1 MNNRKLASWITCAL
15 FPMSVYSW
23 ATDNSQYTFDES
35 LFLGG
40 GFAKGLKRF
49 NTDNNTAAGK
59 YSVDIYLNGRFMQR
73 DSVDFVNNSA
83 QEKSEPCLSRDF
95 YLESGVNESSLP
107 PVDKAADPQQKA
119 VCQAPEQLLKGASW
133 AFDQPRLR
141 LDLYIP
147 QALLTRSPRDAVPV
161 ESWDAG
167 ESLMFLNYS
176 TNYYQSHY
184 RSGSGGT
191 SQYGFL
197 GLKSGI
203 NLGLWQLR
211 QQSSATYSQSP
222 SQSHYQWQSLQT
234 YLQRPIAAL
243 NSSLMIGQSY
253 SGGSLFGSMAFN
265 GVKLETDQ
273 RMWPQSR
280 RGYAPEIRGTAQTN
294 ARVVVSQNGRT
305 IYETNV
311 PQGPFVIDDLSSTHY
326 EGDLKVEVIE
336 ANGRS
341 STFTV
346 PFSAVPD
353 SMRPGVGRYN
363 ALIGKARDYGGTQ
376 NLFGD
381 FTYERGVS
389 NSLTG
394 NLGLRVADD
403 YQAILAGGVWSHWL
417 GAFGVN
423 TTWSHAKIDD
433 EQSQSGWR
441 VQASY
446 SRTFDYT
453 GTNVALAGYRYS
465 TEGYRE
471 LSDVL
476 GERASK
482 KHGSNNVFKSD
493 TLNQRNQFTAMI
505 NQTLGDY
512 GSLYLSG
519 SVMDYY
525 DNQSRNTQLQ
535 LGYSNSWKSIS
546 YNLAISRQQS
556 VYRNQMDI
564 GGDDDSERRYSSSYV
579 GNTENLIT
587 LTFSIPLS
595 FGGRENYVSTSLSHA
610 DSSGNSAQ
618 TSLSGMLDEQGTLNY
633 SVYAGYQQN
642 RENQAGST
650 NNWGANLQKNSAF
663 GTLNGSYSASSE
675 YTQWGVGGRGAAVIH
690 RGGVTVGPYL
700 SETFGLV
707 EAKGAKGALVKNG
720 QGARIDGNGYAI
732 IPSLTPYRYN
742 TISLDPKGIN
752 KHTELKSTQS
762 RVIPYAGAAVK
773 ASFDTLSGYG
783 VLIKAKIN
791 GTDALPMGANVVDD
805 QNHVVGMSGQASL
818 IYARVRERQGTLTV
832 RWGESAEEMC
842 RVSYILP
849 ESSEEQELVSVSG
862 QCVH

>member
-1 MNNRKLASWITCAL
+1 MNHRKIASWVTYAL
-15 FPMSVYSW
+15 FPMSVCSW
-23 ATDNSQYTFDES
+23 AAENSQYTFDES

-40 GFAKGLKRF
+40 DFGKGLKRF
-49 NTDNNTAAGK
+49 NADNNTPAGK
-59 YSVDIYLNGRFMQR
+59 YSVDIYLNGSFIQR

-83 QEKSEPCLSRDF
+83 QKESEPCLSREF
-95 YLESGVNESSLP
+95 YVQSGVNESALP
-107 PVDKAADPQQKA
+107 QGDELAKRQCKS
-119 VCQAPEQLLKGASW
+119 PEALLKGASW
-133 AFDQPRLR
+133 SFDQPRLR

-176 TNYYQSHY
+176 TNYYQSRY

-222 SQSHYQWQSLQT
+222 SRSRYQWQSLQT
-234 YLQRPIAAL
+234 YMQRPIAAL
-243 NSSLMIGQSY
+243 DSNLMIGQSY
-253 SGGSLFGSMAFN
+253 SGGSLFGSMAYN

-326 EGDLKVEVIE
+326 EGDLKVEIIE
-336 ANGRS
+336 ADGRS

-353 SMRPGVGRYN
+353 SMRPGVSRYN
-363 ALIGKARDYGGTQ
+363 AVVGRARDYGDTQ

-381 FTYERGVS
+381 FTYERGIS
-389 NSLTG
+389 NSFTG
-394 NLGLRVADD
+394 NLGLRIADD

-417 GAFGVN
+417 GAFGLN
-423 TTWSHAKIDD
+423 TTWSHAQIDD
-433 EQSQSGWR
+433 NQSQSGWR

-505 NQTLGDY
+505 NQSLGDY

-535 LGYSNSWKSIS
+535 VGYSNSWKNIS

-556 VYRNQMDI
+556 VYRNQIDMD
-564 GGDDDSERRYSSSYV
+564 GSEQGRSRSYL

-595 FGGRENYVSTSLSHA
+595 FGGRDNYISTSLSHA
-610 DSSGNSAQ
+610 DSSGNSGQ
-618 TSLSGMLDEQGTLNY
+618 TSVSGMLDDAGTLNY

-642 RENQAGST
+642 RESQAGST
-650 NNWGANLQKNSAF
+650 KNWGANLQKNSAF
-663 GTLNGSYSASSE
+663 GTLNGSYSASSD

-690 RGGVTVGPYL
+690 RGGITLGPYL

-720 QGARIDGNGYAI
+720 QGARIDSNGYAI
-732 IPSLTPYRYN
+732 VPSLTPYRYN

-791 GTDALPMGANVVDD
+791 GTEALPMGASVLDD
-805 QNHVVGMSGQASL
+805 QNNVVGMSGQASL
-818 IYARVRERQGTLTV
+818 IYARVRERQGILTV
-832 RWGESAEEMC
+832 KWGDSPQEMC
-842 RVSYILP
+842 RVSYVLP
-849 ESSEEQELVSVSG
+849 ESSEQQELVSVAG
-862 QCVH
+862 QCVVH

>member
-1 MNNRKLASWITCAL
+1 MNHRKIASWVTYAL
-15 FPMSVYSW
+15 FPMSICSW
-23 ATDNSQYTFDES
+23 AAENNQYTFDES

-40 GFAKGLKRF
+40 DFGKGLKRF
-49 NTDNNTAAGK
+49 NADNNTPAGK
-59 YSVDIYLNGRFMQR
+59 YSVDIYLNGRFIQR

-83 QEKSEPCLSRDF
+83 QKESEPCLSREF
-95 YLESGVNESSLP
+95 YVQSGVNESALP
-107 PVDKAADPQQKA
+107 QSDELAKSQCKS
-119 VCQAPEQLLKGASW
+119 PEALLKGASW
-133 AFDQPRLR
+133 SFDQPRLR

-176 TNYYQSHY
+176 TNYYQSRY

-211 QQSSATYSQSP
+211 QQSSATYSQS
-222 SQSHYQWQSLQT
+222 SSRSRYQWQSLQT
-234 YLQRPIAAL
+234 YMQRPIAAL
-243 NSSLMIGQSY
+243 NSNLMIGQSY
-253 SGGSLFGSMAFN
+253 SGGSLFGSMAYN
-265 GVKLETDQ
+265 GVKFETDQ

-326 EGDLKVEVIE
+326 EGDLKVEIIE
-336 ANGRS
+336 ADGRS

-353 SMRPGVGRYN
+353 SMRPGVSRYN
-363 ALIGKARDYGGTQ
+363 AVVGRARDYGDTQ

-381 FTYERGVS
+381 FTYERGIS

-394 NLGLRVADD
+394 NLGLRIADD

-417 GAFGVN
+417 GAFGLN
-423 TTWSHAKIDD
+423 TTWSHAQIDD
-433 EQSQSGWR
+433 NQSQSGWR

-505 NQTLGDY
+505 NQSLGDY

-535 LGYSNSWKSIS
+535 VGYSNSWKNIS

-556 VYRNQMDI
+556 VYRNQTDMD
-564 GGDDDSERRYSSSYV
+564 GSEQGRSRSYL

-595 FGGRENYVSTSLSHA
+595 FGGRDNYISTSLSHA
-610 DSSGNSAQ
+610 DSSGNSGQ
-618 TSLSGMLDEQGTLNY
+618 TSVSGMLDDAGTLNY

-642 RENQAGST
+642 RESQAGST
-650 NNWGANLQKNSAF
+650 KNWGANLQKNSAF
-663 GTLNGSYSASSE
+663 GTLNGSYSASSD

-690 RGGVTVGPYL
+690 RGGITLGPYL

-720 QGARIDGNGYAI
+720 QGARIDSNGYAI
-732 IPSLTPYRYN
+732 VPSLTPYRYN

-791 GTDALPMGANVVDD
+791 GTEALPMGASVLDD
-805 QNHVVGMSGQASL
+805 QNNVVGMSGQASL
-818 IYARVRERQGTLTV
+818 IYARVRERQGILTV
-832 RWGESAEEMC
+832 KWGDSPQEMC
-842 RVSYILP
+842 RVSYVLP
-849 ESSEEQELVSVSG
+849 ESSEQQELVSVAG
-862 QCVH
+862 QCVVH

>member
-1 MNNRKLASWITCAL
+1 MNHRKIASWVTYAL
-15 FPMSVYSW
+15 FPMSVCSW
-23 ATDNSQYTFDES
+23 AAENSQYTFDES

-40 GFAKGLKRF
+40 DFGKGLKRF
-49 NTDNNTAAGK
+49 NADNNTPAGK
-59 YSVDIYLNGRFMQR
+59 YSVDIYLNGRFIQR

-83 QEKSEPCLSRDF
+83 QKESEPCLSREF
-95 YLESGVNESSLP
+95 YVQSGVNESALP
-107 PVDKAADPQQKA
+107 QGDELAKRQCKS
-119 VCQAPEQLLKGASW
+119 PEALLKGASW
-133 AFDQPRLR
+133 SFDQPRLR

-176 TNYYQSHY
+176 TNYYQSRY

-222 SQSHYQWQSLQT
+222 SRSRYQWQSLQT
-234 YLQRPIAAL
+234 YMQRPIAAL
-243 NSSLMIGQSY
+243 DSNLMIGQSY
-253 SGGSLFGSMAFN
+253 SGGSLFGSMAYN

-326 EGDLKVEVIE
+326 EGDLKVEIIE
-336 ANGRS
+336 ADGRS

-353 SMRPGVGRYN
+353 SMRPGVSRYN
-363 ALIGKARDYGGTQ
+363 AVVGRARDYGDTQ

-381 FTYERGVS
+381 FTYERGIS
-389 NSLTG
+389 NSFTG
-394 NLGLRVADD
+394 NLGLRIADD

-417 GAFGVN
+417 GAFGLN
-423 TTWSHAKIDD
+423 TTWSHAQIDD
-433 EQSQSGWR
+433 NQSQSGWR

-505 NQTLGDY
+505 NQSLGDY

-535 LGYSNSWKSIS
+535 VGYSNSWKNIS

-556 VYRNQMDI
+556 VYRNQIDMD
-564 GGDDDSERRYSSSYV
+564 GSEQVRSRSYL

-595 FGGRENYVSTSLSHA
+595 FGGRDNYISTSLSHA
-610 DSSGNSAQ
+610 DSSGNSGQ
-618 TSLSGMLDEQGTLNY
+618 TSVSGMLDDAGTLNY

-642 RENQAGST
+642 RESQAGST
-650 NNWGANLQKNSAF
+650 KNWGANLQKNSAF
-663 GTLNGSYSASSE
+663 GTLNGSYSASSD

-690 RGGVTVGPYL
+690 RGGITLGPYL

-720 QGARIDGNGYAI
+720 QGARIDSNGYAI
-732 IPSLTPYRYN
+732 VPSLTPYRYN

-791 GTDALPMGANVVDD
+791 GTEALPMGASVLDD
-805 QNHVVGMSGQASL
+805 QNNVVGMSGQASL
-818 IYARVRERQGTLTV
+818 IYARVRERQGILTV
-832 RWGESAEEMC
+832 KWGDSPQEMC
-842 RVSYILP
+842 RVSYVLP
-849 ESSEEQELVSVSG
+849 ESSEQQELVSVAG
-862 QCVH
+862 QCVVH

>member
-1 MNNRKLASWITCAL
+1 MNHRKIASWVTYAL
-15 FPMSVYSW
+15 FPMSVCSW
-23 ATDNSQYTFDES
+23 AAENSQYTFDES

-40 GFAKGLKRF
+40 DFGKGLKRF
-49 NTDNNTAAGK
+49 NADNNTPAGK
-59 YSVDIYLNGRFMQR
+59 YSVDIYLNGRFIQR
-73 DSVDFVNNSA
+73 DSVDFVNNLA
-83 QEKSEPCLSRDF
+83 QKESEPCLSREF
-95 YLESGVNESSLP
+95 YVQSGVNESALP
-107 PVDKAADPQQKA
+107 QGDELAKSQCKS
-119 VCQAPEQLLKGASW
+119 PETLLKGASW
-133 AFDQPRLR
+133 SFDQPRLR

-176 TNYYQSHY
+176 TNYYQSRY

-222 SQSHYQWQSLQT
+222 SRSRYQWQSLQT
-234 YLQRPIAAL
+234 YMQRPIAAL
-243 NSSLMIGQSY
+243 DSNLMIGQSY
-253 SGGSLFGSMAFN
+253 SGGSLFGSMAYN

-326 EGDLKVEVIE
+326 EGDLKVEIIE
-336 ANGRS
+336 ADGRS

-353 SMRPGVGRYN
+353 SMRPGVSRYN
-363 ALIGKARDYGGTQ
+363 AVVGRARDYGDTQ

-381 FTYERGVS
+381 FTYERGIS
-389 NSLTG
+389 NSFTG
-394 NLGLRVADD
+394 NLGLRIADD

-417 GAFGVN
+417 GAFGLN
-423 TTWSHAKIDD
+423 TTWSHAQIDD
-433 EQSQSGWR
+433 NQSQSGWR

-505 NQTLGDY
+505 NQSLGDY

-535 LGYSNSWKSIS
+535 VGYSNSWKNIS

-556 VYRNQMDI
+556 VYRNQIDMD
-564 GGDDDSERRYSSSYV
+564 GSEQGRSRSYL

-595 FGGRENYVSTSLSHA
+595 FGGRDNYISTSLSHA
-610 DSSGNSAQ
+610 DSSGNSGQ
-618 TSLSGMLDEQGTLNY
+618 TSVSGMLDDAGTLNY

-642 RENQAGST
+642 RESQAGST
-650 NNWGANLQKNSAF
+650 KNWGANLQKNSAF
-663 GTLNGSYSASSE
+663 GTLNGSYSASSD

-690 RGGVTVGPYL
+690 RGGITLGPYL

-720 QGARIDGNGYAI
+720 QGARIDSNGYAI
-732 IPSLTPYRYN
+732 VPSLTPYRYN

-791 GTDALPMGANVVDD
+791 GTEALPMGASVLDD
-805 QNHVVGMSGQASL
+805 QNNVVGMSGQASL
-818 IYARVRERQGTLTV
+818 IYARVRERQGILTV
-832 RWGESAEEMC
+832 KWGDSPQEMC
-842 RVSYILP
+842 RVSYVLP
-849 ESSEEQELVSVSG
+849 ESSEQQELVSVAG
-862 QCVH
+862 QCVVH

>member
-1 MNNRKLASWITCAL
+1 MNHRKIASWVTYAL
-15 FPMSVYSW
+15 FPMSVCSW
-23 ATDNSQYTFDES
+23 AAENSQYTFDES

-40 GFAKGLKRF
+40 DFGKGLKRF
-49 NTDNNTAAGK
+49 NADNNTPAGK
-59 YSVDIYLNGRFMQR
+59 YSVDIYLNGRFIQR
-73 DSVDFVNNSA
+73 DSVDFVNNLA
-83 QEKSEPCLSRDF
+83 QKESEPCLSREF
-95 YLESGVNESSLP
+95 YVQSGVNESALP
-107 PVDKAADPQQKA
+107 QGDELAKSQCKS
-119 VCQAPEQLLKGASW
+119 PETLLNGASW
-133 AFDQPRLR
+133 SFDQPRLR

-176 TNYYQSHY
+176 TNYYQSRY

-222 SQSHYQWQSLQT
+222 SRSRYQWQSLQT
-234 YLQRPIAAL
+234 YMQRPIAAL
-243 NSSLMIGQSY
+243 DSNLMIGQSY
-253 SGGSLFGSMAFN
+253 SGGSLFGSMAYN

-326 EGDLKVEVIE
+326 EGDLKVEIIE
-336 ANGRS
+336 ADGRS

-353 SMRPGVGRYN
+353 SMRPGVSRYN
-363 ALIGKARDYGGTQ
+363 AVVGRARDYGDTQ

-381 FTYERGVS
+381 FTYERGIS
-389 NSLTG
+389 NSFTG
-394 NLGLRVADD
+394 NLGLRIADD

-417 GAFGVN
+417 GAFGLN
-423 TTWSHAKIDD
+423 TTWSHAQIDD
-433 EQSQSGWR
+433 NQSQSGWR

-505 NQTLGDY
+505 NQSLGDY

-535 LGYSNSWKSIS
+535 VGYSNSWKNIS

-556 VYRNQMDI
+556 VYRNQIDMD
-564 GGDDDSERRYSSSYV
+564 GSEQGRSRSYL

-595 FGGRENYVSTSLSHA
+595 FGGRDNYISTSLSHA
-610 DSSGNSAQ
+610 DSSGNSGQ
-618 TSLSGMLDEQGTLNY
+618 TSVSGMLDDAGTLNY

-642 RENQAGST
+642 RESQAGST
-650 NNWGANLQKNSAF
+650 KNWGANLQKNSAF
-663 GTLNGSYSASSE
+663 GTLNGSYSASSD

-690 RGGVTVGPYL
+690 RGGITLGPYL

-720 QGARIDGNGYAI
+720 QGARIDSNGYAI
-732 IPSLTPYRYN
+732 VPSLTPYRYN

-791 GTDALPMGANVVDD
+791 GTEALPMGASVLDD
-805 QNHVVGMSGQASL
+805 QNNVVGMSGQASL
-818 IYARVRERQGTLTV
+818 IYARVRERQGILTV
-832 RWGESAEEMC
+832 KWGDSPQEMC
-842 RVSYILP
+842 RVSYVLP
-849 ESSEEQELVSVSG
+849 ESSEQQELVSVAG
-862 QCVH
+862 QCVVH

>member
-1 MNNRKLASWITCAL
+1 MNHRKIASWVTYAL
-15 FPMSVYSW
+15 FPMSVCSW
-23 ATDNSQYTFDES
+23 SAENSQYTFDES

-40 GFAKGLKRF
+40 DFGKGLKRF
-49 NTDNNTAAGK
+49 NADNNTPAGK
-59 YSVDIYLNGRFMQR
+59 YSVDIYLNGRFIQR

-83 QEKSEPCLSRDF
+83 QKESEPCLSREF
-95 YLESGVNESSLP
+95 YVQSGVNESALP
-107 PVDKAADPQQKA
+107 QGDELAKRQCKS
-119 VCQAPEQLLKGASW
+119 PEALLKGASW
-133 AFDQPRLR
+133 SFDQPRLR

-176 TNYYQSHY
+176 TNYYQSRY

-222 SQSHYQWQSLQT
+222 SRSRYQWQSLQT
-234 YLQRPIAAL
+234 YMQRPIAAL
-243 NSSLMIGQSY
+243 DSNLMIGQSY
-253 SGGSLFGSMAFN
+253 SGGSLFGSMAYN

-326 EGDLKVEVIE
+326 EGDLKVEIIE
-336 ANGRS
+336 ADGRS

-353 SMRPGVGRYN
+353 SMRPGVSRYN
-363 ALIGKARDYGGTQ
+363 AVVGRARDYGDTQ

-381 FTYERGVS
+381 FTYERGIS
-389 NSLTG
+389 NSFTG
-394 NLGLRVADD
+394 NLGLRIADD

-417 GAFGVN
+417 GAFGLN
-423 TTWSHAKIDD
+423 TTWSHAQIDD
-433 EQSQSGWR
+433 NQSQSGWR

-505 NQTLGDY
+505 NQSLGDY

-535 LGYSNSWKSIS
+535 VGYSNSWKNIS

-556 VYRNQMDI
+556 VYRNQIDMD
-564 GGDDDSERRYSSSYV
+564 GSEQGRSRSYL

-595 FGGRENYVSTSLSHA
+595 FGGRDNYISTSLSHA
-610 DSSGNSAQ
+610 DSSGNSGQ
-618 TSLSGMLDEQGTLNY
+618 TSVSGMLDDAGTLNY

-642 RENQAGST
+642 RESQAGST
-650 NNWGANLQKNSAF
+650 KNWGANLQKNSAF
-663 GTLNGSYSASSE
+663 GTLNGSYSASSD

-690 RGGVTVGPYL
+690 RGGITLGPYL

-720 QGARIDGNGYAI
+720 QGARIDSNGYAI
-732 IPSLTPYRYN
+732 VPSLTPYRYN

-791 GTDALPMGANVVDD
+791 GTEALPMGASVLDD
-805 QNHVVGMSGQASL
+805 QNNVVGMSGQASL
-818 IYARVRERQGTLTV
+818 IYARVRERQGILTV
-832 RWGESAEEMC
+832 KWGDSPQEMC
-842 RVSYILP
+842 RVSYVLP
-849 ESSEEQELVSVSG
+849 ESSEQQELVSVAG
-862 QCVH
+862 QCVVH

>member
-1 MNNRKLASWITCAL
+1 MNHRKIASWVTYAL
-15 FPMSVYSW
+15 FPMSVCSW
-23 ATDNSQYTFDES
+23 AAENSQYTFDES

-40 GFAKGLKRF
+40 DFGKGLKRF
-49 NTDNNTAAGK
+49 NADNNTPAGK
-59 YSVDIYLNGRFMQR
+59 YSVDIYLNGRFIQR

-83 QEKSEPCLSRDF
+83 QKESEPCLSREF
-95 YLESGVNESSLP
+95 YVQSGVNESALP
-107 PVDKAADPQQKA
+107 QGDELAKRQCKS
-119 VCQAPEQLLKGASW
+119 PEALLKGASW
-133 AFDQPRLR
+133 SFDQPRLR

-176 TNYYQSHY
+176 TNYYQSRY
-184 RSGSGGT
+184 RSGSGGI

-222 SQSHYQWQSLQT
+222 SRSRYQWQSLQT
-234 YLQRPIAAL
+234 YMQRPIAAL
-243 NSSLMIGQSY
+243 DSNLMIGQSY
-253 SGGSLFGSMAFN
+253 SGGSLFGSMAYN

-326 EGDLKVEVIE
+326 EGDLKVEIIE
-336 ANGRS
+336 ADGRS

-353 SMRPGVGRYN
+353 SMRPGVSRYN
-363 ALIGKARDYGGTQ
+363 AVVGRARDYGDTQ

-381 FTYERGVS
+381 FTYERGIS
-389 NSLTG
+389 NSFTG
-394 NLGLRVADD
+394 NLGLRIADD

-417 GAFGVN
+417 GAFGLN
-423 TTWSHAKIDD
+423 TTWSHAQIDD
-433 EQSQSGWR
+433 NQSQSGWR

-505 NQTLGDY
+505 NQSLGDY

-535 LGYSNSWKSIS
+535 VGYSNSWKNIS

-556 VYRNQMDI
+556 VYRNQIDMD
-564 GGDDDSERRYSSSYV
+564 GSEQVRSRSYL

-595 FGGRENYVSTSLSHA
+595 FGGRDNYISTSLSHA
-610 DSSGNSAQ
+610 DSSGNSGQ
-618 TSLSGMLDEQGTLNY
+618 TSVSGMLDDAGTLNY

-642 RENQAGST
+642 RESQAGST
-650 NNWGANLQKNSAF
+650 KNWGANLQKNSAF
-663 GTLNGSYSASSE
+663 GTLNGSYSASSD

-690 RGGVTVGPYL
+690 RGGITLGPYL

-720 QGARIDGNGYAI
+720 QGARIDSNGYAI
-732 IPSLTPYRYN
+732 VPSLTPYRYN

-791 GTDALPMGANVVDD
+791 GTEALPMGASVLDD
-805 QNHVVGMSGQASL
+805 QNNVVGMSGQASL
-818 IYARVRERQGTLTV
+818 IYARVRERQGILTV
-832 RWGESAEEMC
+832 KWGDSPQEMC
-842 RVSYILP
+842 RVSYVLP
-849 ESSEEQELVSVSG
+849 ESSEQQELVSVAG
-862 QCVH
+862 QCVVH

>member
-1 MNNRKLASWITCAL
+1 MNHRKIASWVTYAL
-15 FPMSVYSW
+15 FPMSVCSW
-23 ATDNSQYTFDES
+23 AAENSQYTFDES

-40 GFAKGLKRF
+40 DFGKGLKRF
-49 NTDNNTAAGK
+49 NADNNTPAGK
-59 YSVDIYLNGRFMQR
+59 YSVDIYLNGRFIQR

-83 QEKSEPCLSRDF
+83 QKESEPCLSREF
-95 YLESGVNESSLP
+95 YVQSGVNESALP
-107 PVDKAADPQQKA
+107 QGDELAKSQCKS
-119 VCQAPEQLLKGASW
+119 PEALLKGASW
-133 AFDQPRLR
+133 SFDQPRLR

-176 TNYYQSHY
+176 TNYYQSRY

-222 SQSHYQWQSLQT
+222 SRSRYQWQSLQT
-234 YLQRPIAAL
+234 YMQRPIAAL
-243 NSSLMIGQSY
+243 DSNLMIGQSY
-253 SGGSLFGSMAFN
+253 SGGSLFGSMAYN

-326 EGDLKVEVIE
+326 EGDLKVEIIE
-336 ANGRS
+336 ADGRS

-353 SMRPGVGRYN
+353 SMRPGISRYN
-363 ALIGKARDYGGTQ
+363 AVVGRARDYGDTQ

-381 FTYERGVS
+381 FTYERGIS
-389 NSLTG
+389 NSFTG
-394 NLGLRVADD
+394 NLGLRIADD

-417 GAFGVN
+417 GAFGLN
-423 TTWSHAKIDD
+423 TTWSHAQIDD
-433 EQSQSGWR
+433 NQSQSGWR

-505 NQTLGDY
+505 NQSLGDY

-535 LGYSNSWKSIS
+535 VGYSNSWKNIS

-556 VYRNQMDI
+556 VYRNQIDMD
-564 GGDDDSERRYSSSYV
+564 GSEQGRSRSYL

-595 FGGRENYVSTSLSHA
+595 FGGRDNYISTSLSHA
-610 DSSGNSAQ
+610 DSSGNSGQ
-618 TSLSGMLDEQGTLNY
+618 TSVSGMLDDAGTLNY

-642 RENQAGST
+642 RESQAGST
-650 NNWGANLQKNSAF
+650 KNWGANLQKNSAF
-663 GTLNGSYSASSE
+663 GTLNGSYSASSD

-690 RGGVTVGPYL
+690 RGGITLGPYL

-720 QGARIDGNGYAI
+720 QGARIDSNGYAI
-732 IPSLTPYRYN
+732 VPSLTPYRYN

-791 GTDALPMGANVVDD
+791 GTEALPMGASVLDD
-805 QNHVVGMSGQASL
+805 QNNVVGMSGQASL
-818 IYARVRERQGTLTV
+818 IYARVRERQGILTV
-832 RWGESAEEMC
+832 KWGDSPQEMC
-842 RVSYILP
+842 RVSYVLP
-849 ESSEEQELVSVSG
+849 ESSEQQELVSVAG
-862 QCVH
+862 QCVVH

>member
-1 MNNRKLASWITCAL
+1 MNHRKIASWVTYAL
-15 FPMSVYSW
+15 FPMSICSW
-23 ATDNSQYTFDES
+23 AAENSQYTFDES

-40 GFAKGLKRF
+40 DFGKGLKRF
-49 NTDNNTAAGK
+49 NADNNTPAGK
-59 YSVDIYLNGRFMQR
+59 YSVDIYLNGRFIQR

-83 QEKSEPCLSRDF
+83 QKESEPCLSREF
-95 YLESGVNESSLP
+95 YVQSGVNESALP
-107 PVDKAADPQQKA
+107 QSDELAQSQCKS
-119 VCQAPEQLLKGASW
+119 PEALLKGASW
-133 AFDQPRLR
+133 SFDQPRLR

-176 TNYYQSHY
+176 TNYYQSRY

-211 QQSSATYSQSP
+211 QQSSATYSQS
-222 SQSHYQWQSLQT
+222 SSRSRYQWQSLQT
-234 YLQRPIAAL
+234 YMQRPIAAL
-243 NSSLMIGQSY
+243 NSNLMIGQSY
-253 SGGSLFGSMAFN
+253 SGGSLFGSMAYN

-326 EGDLKVEVIE
+326 EGDLKVEIIE
-336 ANGRS
+336 ADGRS

-353 SMRPGVGRYN
+353 SMRPGVSRYN
-363 ALIGKARDYGGTQ
+363 AVVGRARDYGDTQ

-381 FTYERGVS
+381 FTYERGIS

-394 NLGLRVADD
+394 NLGLRIADD

-417 GAFGVN
+417 GAFGLN
-423 TTWSHAKIDD
+423 TTWSHAQVDD
-433 EQSQSGWR
+433 NQSQSGWR

-505 NQTLGDY
+505 NQSLGDY

-535 LGYSNSWKSIS
+535 VGYSNSWKNIS

-556 VYRNQMDI
+556 VYRNQTDMD
-564 GGDDDSERRYSSSYV
+564 GSEQGRSRSYL

-595 FGGRENYVSTSLSHA
+595 FGGRDNYISTSLSHA
-610 DSSGNSAQ
+610 DSSGNSGQ
-618 TSLSGMLDEQGTLNY
+618 TSVSGMLDDAGTLNY

-642 RENQAGST
+642 RESQAGST
-650 NNWGANLQKNSAF
+650 KNWGANLQKNSAF
-663 GTLNGSYSASSE
+663 GTLNGSYSASSD

-690 RGGVTVGPYL
+690 RGGITLGPYL

-720 QGARIDGNGYAI
+720 QGARIDSNGYAI
-732 IPSLTPYRYN
+732 VPSLTPYRYN

-791 GTDALPMGANVVDD
+791 GTEALPMGASVLDD
-805 QNHVVGMSGQASL
+805 QNNVVGMSGQASL
-818 IYARVRERQGTLTV
+818 IYARVRERQGILTV
-832 RWGESAEEMC
+832 KWGDSPQEMC
-842 RVSYILP
+842 RVSYVLP
-849 ESSEEQELVSVSG
+849 ESSEQQELVSVAG
-862 QCVH
+862 QCVVH

>member
-1 MNNRKLASWITCAL
+1 MNHRKIASWVTYAL
-15 FPMSVYSW
+15 FPMSVCSW
-23 ATDNSQYTFDES
+23 AAENSQYTFDES

-40 GFAKGLKRF
+40 DFGKGLKRF
-49 NTDNNTAAGK
+49 NADNNTPAGK
-59 YSVDIYLNGRFMQR
+59 YSVDIYLNGRFIQR

-83 QEKSEPCLSRDF
+83 QKESEPCLSREF
-95 YLESGVNESSLP
+95 YVQSGVNESALP
-107 PVDKAADPQQKA
+107 QGDELAKRQCKS
-119 VCQAPEQLLKGASW
+119 PEALLKGASW
-133 AFDQPRLR
+133 SFDQPRLR

-176 TNYYQSHY
+176 TNYYQSRY
-184 RSGSGGT
+184 RSGSGGI

-222 SQSHYQWQSLQT
+222 SRSRYQWQSLQT
-234 YLQRPIAAL
+234 YMQRPIAAL
-243 NSSLMIGQSY
+243 DSNLMIGQSY
-253 SGGSLFGSMAFN
+253 SGGSLFGSMAYN

-311 PQGPFVIDDLSSTHY
+311 PQGPFVTDDLSSTHY
-326 EGDLKVEVIE
+326 EGDLKVEIIE
-336 ANGRS
+336 ADGRS

-353 SMRPGVGRYN
+353 SMRPGVSRYN
-363 ALIGKARDYGGTQ
+363 AVVGRARDYGDTQ

-381 FTYERGVS
+381 FTYKRGIS
-389 NSLTG
+389 NSFTG
-394 NLGLRVADD
+394 NLGLRIADD

-417 GAFGVN
+417 GAFGLN
-423 TTWSHAKIDD
+423 TTWSHAQIDD
-433 EQSQSGWR
+433 NQSQSGWR

-505 NQTLGDY
+505 NQSLGDY

-535 LGYSNSWKSIS
+535 VGYSNSWKNIS

-556 VYRNQMDI
+556 VYRNQIDMD
-564 GGDDDSERRYSSSYV
+564 GSEQGRSRSYL

-595 FGGRENYVSTSLSHA
+595 FGGRDNYISTSLSHA
-610 DSSGNSAQ
+610 DSSGNSGQ
-618 TSLSGMLDEQGTLNY
+618 TSVSGMLDDVGTLNY

-642 RENQAGST
+642 RESQAGST
-650 NNWGANLQKNSAF
+650 KNWGANLQKNSAF
-663 GTLNGSYSASSE
+663 GTLNGSYSASSD

-690 RGGVTVGPYL
+690 RGGITLGPYL

-720 QGARIDGNGYAI
+720 QGARIDSNGYAI
-732 IPSLTPYRYN
+732 VPSLTPYRYN

-791 GTDALPMGANVVDD
+791 GTEALPMGASVLDD
-805 QNHVVGMSGQASL
+805 QNNVVGMSGQASL
-818 IYARVRERQGTLTV
+818 IYARVRERQGILTV
-832 RWGESAEEMC
+832 KWGDSPQEMC
-842 RVSYILP
+842 RVSYVLP
-849 ESSEEQELVSVSG
+849 ESSEQQELVSVAG
-862 QCVH
+862 QCVVH